1 MREASR
7 ELLASREDVWRF
19 LAEPYHL
26 ADWWPGITGVV
37 PDRRGF
43 ASGARWEVARTE
55 GRLSGFGWSGSRV
68 PATLLVGEV
77 SLYEQW
83 SWRLVSR
90 GRSIK
95 AFGPIEAAIRL
106 KWVDPGRTLVTVS
119 VDAPD
124 SFSRLLWASRHE
136 RTARTAV
143 NRLYDLVQTAAT
155 L

>member
-1 MREASR
+1 
-7 ELLASREDVWRF
+7 
-19 LAEPYHL
+19 
-26 ADWWPGITGVV
+26 
-37 PDRRGF
+37 
-43 ASGARWEVARTE
+43 
-55 GRLSGFGWSGSRV
+55 V

-77 SLYEQW
+77 ALYEEW

-95 AFGPIEAAIRL
+95 AFGPIEVAIRL

-124 SFSRLLWASRHE
+124 SFSRLLWGSRHE